1 MIRLLGLM
9 GQREYIYL
17 RCLKSFPCLMKKGTG
32 LAALQVACVVVLEAR
47 TCCYEKSDEIG
58 GSASLLLL
66 GTSFEFKSLWDKQS
80 SKAKIT
86 QQYVATSNTSKD
98 KNWLCATCWSG

>member
-32 LAALQVACVVVLEAR
+32 LAALQAACVVVPEAR
-47 TCCYEKSDEIG
+47 TCCYKRSMKLEDLQVHCYLVHLLSSSLYETNKVEK
-58 GSASLLLL
+58 
-66 GTSFEFKSLWDKQS
+66 QR
-80 SKAKIT
+80 
-86 QQYVATSNTSKD
+86 
-98 KNWLCATCWSG
+98 